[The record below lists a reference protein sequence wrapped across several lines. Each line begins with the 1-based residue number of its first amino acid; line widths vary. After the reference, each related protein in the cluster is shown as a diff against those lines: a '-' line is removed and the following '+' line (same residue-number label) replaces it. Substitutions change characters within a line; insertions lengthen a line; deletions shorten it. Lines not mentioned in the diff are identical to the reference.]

1 MLNILQ
7 VRIYEVNEQRQSQ
20 GKAAYSHD
28 APILDVCWS
37 RDGSKI
43 FSGGVDKVA
52 KIFDLNSGQSQQ
64 VGAHDEPIRAV
75 RWIDAPTG
83 GILATGSWDKTIKV
97 SYHATL
103 CYPSDAFSFLSIGT
117 YELLIQLPPSPWLSE
132 STPWMFNTP

>member
-1 MLNILQ
+1 VLNILQ

-20 GKAAYSHD
+20 GKAAYAHD

-37 RDGSKI
+37 RDGSKV
-43 FSGGVDKVA
+43 FSGGVDKAA
-52 KIFDLNSGQSQQ
+52 KLFDLNSGQSQQ

-97 SYHATL
+97 SYHATSF
-103 CYPSDAFSFLSIGT
+103 YPSDSFSFLSIGT

-132 STPWMFNTP
+132 STPWMFNTL